1 MIHHLDRF
9 GCVDPSGFFR
19 SMVVQICASTRIPPK
34 IKRPT
39 FGDVKLQ
46 RSCNRWFT
54 RWFTSSEWPQMCLQ
68 SPWALEKQ
76 NNVACRSDAFLF
88 QMNGSM
94 FEIDVPLPKW
104 ILIFSRILGSH
115 ELVCEMIFLRRLRIQ
130 ATSGETCNVRSGK
143 LNFLVAYLMRCQE
156 PGIYCRCISTWA
168 LTTCK
173 TQIFPQNP

>member
-1 MIHHLDRF
+1 MFFFPIHGSNLWFYQDPKKSNDQSF
-9 GCVDPSGFFR
+9 G
-19 SMVVQICASTRIPPK
+19 MWNAK
-34 IKRPT
+34 
-39 FGDVKLQ
+39 

-76 NNVACRSDAFLF
+76 NNVACRSDVSFPVEC
-88 QMNGSM
+88 SM

-115 ELVCEMIFLRRLRIQ
+115 ELVCEMIFLSNWESKLPWRKT
-130 ATSGETCNVRSGK
+130 TSASHFHCGETCNVRSGK
-143 LNFLVAYLMRCQE
+143 LNFLVAYLIRCQE

-168 LTTCK
+168 LTPCK
-173 TQIFPQNP
+173 NQIFPQNP